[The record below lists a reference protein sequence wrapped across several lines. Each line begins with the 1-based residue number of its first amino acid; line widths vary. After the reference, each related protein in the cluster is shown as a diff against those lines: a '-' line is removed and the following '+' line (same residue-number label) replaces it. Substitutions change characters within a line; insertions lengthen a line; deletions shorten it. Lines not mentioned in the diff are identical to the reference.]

1 MSNIVKS
8 AVKLSVFSIIMITV
22 TSVDSVRNIPGAALF
37 GSHAISF
44 FLLAGLCFFVPTA
57 LVCAELS
64 TTYPEQGGVYLWGKE
79 TLGPNFGFATVWYQ
93 YAENIVYY
101 PPLISFIVATGAYPF
116 FPDLAQNNMFM
127 LVMINVI
134 FWALTLVNIF
144 GLRLSSLI
152 TNVFGTLGLIF
163 PILLIIGLGGYW
175 AYTHPGESHISLRHV
190 SDWLPDLSQ
199 DGIGAGFTAVVL
211 SLTGLEI
218 TTSYAS
224 EVENPQKAYPKALL
238 ISTILIL
245 VSLTACSLSISS
257 VVSSDHSSLSE
268 GVILAFKA
276 FFDDLHLSF
285 LLPVIALAIVFG
297 TLASLNNWIIA
308 PTKSLHVAAK
318 DSFMPMSLA
327 KENRNQAPVSLLLLQ
342 GTIVS
347 VLSLVFIFVP
357 NVNQGMWLLNILMT
371 QLYMVMYICIFVSF
385 LVSRYKHADIERP
398 FRVSGGKIGMCLV
411 AGLGLM
417 SCLVTIVV
425 SFDVP
430 AGISAKTGAYALI
443 LGFITF
449 SLPAFAAVMYRN
461 RKHRQQSKMLEVL
474 VS

>member
-1 MSNIVKS
+1 
-8 AVKLSVFSIIMITV
+8 
-22 TSVDSVRNIPGAALF
+22 
-37 GSHAISF
+37 
-44 FLLAGLCFFVPTA
+44 
-57 LVCAELS
+57 
-64 TTYPEQGGVYLWGKE
+64 
-79 TLGPNFGFATVWYQ
+79 
-93 YAENIVYY
+93 
-101 PPLISFIVATGAYPF
+101 
-116 FPDLAQNNMFM
+116 MFM

-163 PILLIIGLGGYW
+163 PILLIIGLSGYW

-342 GTIVS
+342 GAIVS
-347 VLSLVFIFVP
+347 VLSLVFVFVP

-398 FRVSGGKIGMCLV
+398 FRVAGGKIGMCLV
-411 AGLGLM
+411 AGLGLI

-449 SLPAFAAVMYRN
+449 SLPAFAAVMYRT
-461 RKHRQQSKMLEVL
+461 RTHRQQSKMLEVL